1 MTMPGPIDFYFDFS
15 SPYAYLGSHLIGPVA
30 EKHGREVH
38 WHPFML
44 GVAMRGEKTF
54 PLTEYPL
61 KGAYS
66 RMDFDR
72 TARYHN
78 IPFIMP
84 EEFPKATLAASRGF
98 LWLSKSDPAQAVDFA
113 KAVYAAYF
121 VEGQD
126 ISDSEIVADIAEKA
140 SINREGFL
148 AAIQDPVI
156 KEDFKKSVEEIV
168 FEKKVF
174 GAPFFVAD
182 GEAFWGAD
190 RVAQLDEWL
199 TTGGW

>member
-1 MTMPGPIDFYFDFS
+1 MSGPIDFYFDFS
-15 SPYAYLGSHLIGPVA
+15 SPYAYLGSHLIEPVA
-30 EKHGREVH
+30 KKHGREVN

-44 GVAMRGEKTF
+44 GVAMKGEKTF

-61 KGAYS
+61 KGDYS

-84 EEFPKATLAASRGF
+84 DDFPKVTLAASRGF
-98 LWLSKSDPAQAVDFA
+98 LWISKNDRAQVIEFA
-113 KAVYAAYF
+113 RAVYAAYF
-121 VEGQD
+121 VEGKD
-126 ISDSEIVADIAEKA
+126 ISDPEIVADIASGVGA
-140 SINREGFL
+140 GRSAFL
-148 AAIQDPVI
+148 AAIQDPEV
-156 KEDFKKSVEEIV
+156 KEAFKKSVEEIV
-168 FEKKVF
+168 FDRKVF
-174 GAPFFVAD
+174 GAPFFIVD
-182 GEAFWGAD
+182 GQSFWGAD

>member
-1 MTMPGPIDFYFDFS
+1 MPGPIDFYFDFS

-30 EKHGREVH
+30 AKHGRDVV

-44 GVAMRGEKTF
+44 GVAMKGEKTF

-61 KGAYS
+61 KGEYS
-66 RMDFDR
+66 RMDFER

-84 EEFPKATLAASRGF
+84 DDFPKATLAASRGF
-98 LWLSKSDPAQAVDFA
+98 LWLSNTDPAHAVDFA

-121 VEGQD
+121 VEGKD
-126 ISDSEIVADIAEKA
+126 ISDAEVVADIAAENGVDR
-140 SINREGFL
+140 SNFL
-148 AAIQDPVI
+148 EAIQDPVV
-156 KEDFKKSVEEIV
+156 KEAFKNSVEEIV
-168 FEKKVF
+168 FKKKVF
-174 GAPFFVAD
+174 GAPFFIVDDA
-182 GEAFWGAD
+182 AFWGAD